1 MHLHRFEKIWLL
13 FGGGVLILF
22 IVLLGI
28 NAYHSG
34 MMPPSDL
41 NTIDPTKVDET
52 APFDKPGLVKVGEN
66 EYDLNMT
73 SFAFGYAPA
82 NVEIPAGAKINFHV
96 TSKDVVHG
104 FEIPGTAVNAMILP
118 GHISTVTHT
127 FEKPGEYL
135 ILCNEYCGIAHE
147 KMGTQIIVK

>member
-1 MHLHRFEKIWLL
+1 MHLHRFEKIWLM
-13 FGGGVLILF
+13 FGGGVLVLF

-41 NTIDPTKVDET
+41 NAIDPAKVDQT
-52 APFDKPGLVKVGEN
+52 PPFDKPGLVKVGDN

-73 SFAFGYAPA
+73 AFAFGYAPS
-82 NVEIPAGAKINFHV
+82 NVKVPVGAKINFHV

-104 FEIPGTAVNAMILP
+104 FEIPGKAVNMMILP

-127 FEKPGEYL
+127 FEKTGEYL